1 MGLRQKAQEALQK
14 GVLDG
19 TPFPYTAIG
28 SFRLQDV
35 TKYHTE
41 LNISN
46 ATFGLIMNE
55 DKYNS
60 LPDNLKKVI
69 DNNSGH
75 AFGDWAASLIDAQN
89 AKMKDEVM
97 GLDGHVI
104 TIASDDVL
112 AEYKSILAPVESEW
126 LDEMQG
132 KGLDGQAVLNR
143 AREVIADIDG

>member
-1 MGLRQKAQEALQK
+1 M
-14 GVLDG
+14 LDG

>member
-1 MGLRQKAQEALQK
+1 MCIR
-14 GVLDG
+14 D
-19 TPFPYTAIG
+19 
-28 SFRLQDV
+28 S
-35 TKYHTE
+35 
-41 LNISN
+41 
-46 ATFGLIMNE
+46 
-55 DKYNS
+55 
-60 LPDNLKKVI
+60 
-69 DNNSGH
+69 NSGH